1 MLLKSYI
8 KYAEGKLSPVYGDRE
23 AYAIVRALCGSVL
36 GVPGWICVAEPEFE
50 VSDADA
56 ARLEHCLLRL
66 SGCEPLQYV
75 LGKTEFSG
83 LEFNVDSSV
92 LIPRPETEL
101 LCRTLLEETVP
112 AMGLKSPKILDLC
125 TGSGCIAWTLA
136 HYIPDSEV
144 TGADLSAEALET
156 ASSQNIPGNAPE
168 FLLMD
173 VLSPQDNVRAAL
185 GGRCFDIIVSNPPYV
200 RNKEKALMHRNVL
213 DYEPA
218 MALFVPDEDPLLF
231 YRAIAEI
238 VAEHLAAGGHGAVE
252 INEAF
257 GEEVR
262 RLFLDSGF
270 GDARVQTDMSGRDR
284 YVFF

>member
-23 AYAIVRALCGSVL
+23 ASAIVRALCGSVL

-75 LGKTEFSG
+75 LGKTEFCG

-213 DYEPA
+213 DYEPE

>member
-8 KYAEGKLSPVYGDRE
+8 KYAEEKLSPVYGDRE
-23 AYAIVRALCGSVL
+23 ASAIVRALCGSVL
-36 GVPGWICVAEPEFE
+36 GVPGWICVTEPEFE

-75 LGKTEFSG
+75 LGKTEFCG
-83 LEFNVDSSV
+83 LEFHVDSSV

-213 DYEPA
+213 DYEPE
-218 MALFVPDEDPLLF
+218 MAHFVPDEDPLLF
-231 YRAIAEI
+231 YRAIAAI
-238 VAEHLAAGGHGAVE
+238 AAEHLAAGGHGAVE

>member
-23 AYAIVRALCGSVL
+23 ASAIVRALCGSVL
-36 GVPGWICVAEPEFE
+36 GVPGWICATEPEFE

-75 LGKTEFSG
+75 LGKTEFCG
-83 LEFNVDSSV
+83 LEFHVDSSV

-144 TGADLSAEALET
+144 AGADLSAEALET

-200 RNKEKALMHRNVL
+200 RNAEKALMHRNVL
-213 DYEPA
+213 DYEPE

-231 YRAIAEI
+231 YRAIAAI
-238 VAEHLAAGGHGAVE
+238 AAEHLAAGGHGAVE